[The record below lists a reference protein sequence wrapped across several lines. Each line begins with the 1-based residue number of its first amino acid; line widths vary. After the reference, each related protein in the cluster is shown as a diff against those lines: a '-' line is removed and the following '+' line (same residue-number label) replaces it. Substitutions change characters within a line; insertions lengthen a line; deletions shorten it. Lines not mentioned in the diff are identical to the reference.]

1 MNETISQLMELKD
14 EVRERYEVSPTEDNK
29 RDYIALDR
37 AIEELQYSRN
47 IKKSLYAILL
57 LSVVINI
64 IINILFS

>member
-14 EVRERYEVSPTEDNK
+14 EARDRYEVSPTEDNK

-37 AIEELQYSRN
+37 AIEELQHSRN
-47 IKKSLYAILL
+47 IRKVFYGLLL

-64 IINILFS
+64 ITFLWR